1 MPESL
6 ITKKALSD
14 SLKQLTHE
22 KLFDKISVKD
32 ITDRCGI
39 TRQTFYY
46 HFTDKFEL
54 LEWIYTTEIFEPS
67 MDGITFE
74 NWEEKLRST
83 LEVMLEDKTFYVNTI
98 NHTEDYMNRFM
109 IQQTQNVFELAIE
122 KLDEERKVDRVQRDF
137 IARFFAYG
145 VCGIINEWVS
155 KGMLEPIDFIA
166 ANMRKLQISCEN
178 AAYIYITEEIFER
191 NKENDIINK

>member
-191 NKENDIINK
+191 NKEKYIIF